1 MAILTSK
8 RVRFTVDEY
17 FRLSEAGVFD
27 DRRVELI
34 DGRIVEM
41 PAQANP
47 HRASVTKGTIVLTRH
62 FGDTKRFWL
71 VVQGTY
77 IIEPYDAPDP
87 DFHVF
92 DVPVGT
98 PDKDL
103 PRPLLV
109 IEVSHTTYKRDSGAK
124 LRRYAAAGVRDY
136 WIVNIPERRIEVYRD
151 PINPTGRKRDWRYE
165 TTEHFTSG
173 SAVKLLAYPKIALRV
188 DEMLP

>member
-8 RVRFTVDEY
+8 KVRFTVDEY

-41 PAQANP
+41 HAQANP
-47 HRASVTKGTIVLTRH
+47 HRAGVTKSNIALNRH
-62 FGDTKRFWL
+62 FGDPTRFWL

-98 PDKDL
+98 PDREL
-103 PRPLLV
+103 PRPFLV
-109 IEVSHTTYKRDSGAK
+109 IEVSHTTYKRDSGPK

-136 WIVNIPERRIEVYRD
+136 WIVNIAERRVEVYRD
-151 PINPTGRKRDWRYE
+151 PNNPTGRKADWRYE
-165 TTEHFTSG
+165 SVTHHAAG
-173 SAVKLLAYPKIALRV
+173 SKVKLLAFPKIALAV
-188 DEMLP
+188 AEMLP